1 VNNKYNLDYYETMNI
16 VSDFVDTIE
25 DNLNFITKALKDQPE
40 ELEVIIQQMK
50 EDTDTI
56 LALEDK
62 LNMFLETKQ
71 YQEVCNQLII
81 NTAFHIY
88 VRDVLPECDTEFL
101 EGYLESLSEQ
111 MVINDVTKIIDKY
124 EA

>member
-1 VNNKYNLDYYETMNI
+1 MNNKYNLDFYETMNI
-16 VSDFVDTIE
+16 VSDFVDNIE
-25 DNLNFITKALKDQPE
+25 DNLNSITKALKDQPE

-50 EDTDTI
+50 EDNDTI

-81 NTAFHIY
+81 NTAFYIY
-88 VRDVLPECDTEFL
+88 VRDVLPECDTEYL

-111 MVINDVTKIIDKY
+111 MVINDVTNIIDKY